1 MASQTAL
8 CDVNDLRYQMFR
20 IKKGDVDSGQLPPC
34 KFKVPLCFM
43 LCGPNIKKC
52 VWKIYFEPEK
62 DTNSQ
67 EGHGWMIED
76 GQLLFDKMSDQLVVM
91 KLILCKCNNMCKG
104 TECQWFSNALM

>member
-20 IKKGDVDSGQLPPC
+20 IKKGDVEFGQLPPC

-43 LCGPNIKKC
+43 LCGPIIKTC
-52 VWKIYFEPEK
+52 VWKIYVEQKKK
-62 DTNSQ
+62 DSNGQ

-76 GQLLFDKMSDQLVVM
+76 GQLLFDRMSDPLVE
-91 KLILCKCNNMCKG
+91 LIVCQCNRMCKG
-104 TECQWFSNALM
+104 PECQWFSNAPM

>member
-43 LCGPNIKKC
+43 LCGPIIKN
-52 VWKIYFEPEK
+52 V
-62 DTNSQ
+62 
-67 EGHGWMIED
+67 HG
-76 GQLLFDKMSDQLVVM
+76 KY
-91 KLILCKCNNMCKG
+91 ILNQIRIPTAKRDMDDRR
-104 TECQWFSNALM
+104 WAAII